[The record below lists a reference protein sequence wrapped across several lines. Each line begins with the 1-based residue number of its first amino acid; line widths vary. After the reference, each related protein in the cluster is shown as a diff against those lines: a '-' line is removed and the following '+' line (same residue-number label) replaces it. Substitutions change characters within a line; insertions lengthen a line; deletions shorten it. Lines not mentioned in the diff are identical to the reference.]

1 MLQNHKLKP
10 TVPRKAPNNSG
21 DEIMV
26 TKDFTAKAPSRRS
39 VLQGMGAGLLAS
51 TALPA
56 VAWAQGAPIKL
67 GFQLHATGIGASYG
81 RWYQRTADAAVK
93 VINEGGGIGGRTV
106 ELIYEDDATDPA
118 RGAEVVDKF
127 VNQHGCEVVLGT
139 LFSHVV
145 IGSAPRAG
153 ELRVP
158 YLVCSEGYH
167 VASGMLNRWT
177 LQPGITDVRSQI
189 ASMAPWVAANL
200 GKKVAMIFPDFA
212 FGHDHRDFFTAAM
225 TALGG
230 EVVAQIAVPP
240 TETSFT
246 RYFPQIPAD
255 TEVLYHVM
263 VGPGVLT
270 FVKELGEFYGTA
282 AKPKM
287 FGFIDSLEA
296 VDIASPGLEF
306 LEGTHFWEAHNRMK
320 PADAGEHEAAY
331 RAAVGVD
338 DKGASVSDPADVATY
353 SHMFSAWETLF
364 AIKAGMEACDYT
376 GPADRQKFVEAME
389 AMSEMPYGIARPQ
402 GAKRF
407 NGKTHQAFG
416 TQNISQVQGG
426 KLVRVHQTSM
436 EDGAYPD
443 QVDYTTQAF

>member
-1 MLQNHKLKP
+1 M
-10 TVPRKAPNNSG
+10 
-21 DEIMV
+21 M
-26 TKDFTAKAPSRRS
+26 TKDRTVLAPSRRA
-39 VLQGMGAGLLAS
+39 VLAGMGVAGLMATTGLVR
-51 TALPA
+51 P
-56 VAWAQGAPIKL
+56 VMAQGAPIKL

-81 RWYQRTADAAVK
+81 RWYQRTADAAAK
-93 VINEGGGIGGRTV
+93 MINDMGGIGGRPV
-106 ELIYEDDATDPA
+106 ELVYEDDGTDPK
-118 RGAEVVDKF
+118 RGAEVVDKLAT
-127 VNQHGCEVVLGT
+127 QAGCEVILGT

-153 ELRVP
+153 ELKIP
-158 YLVCSEGYH
+158 YLVCSEGFH

-225 TALGG
+225 AAQGG
-230 EVVAQIAVPP
+230 EVIAQIAIPP

-246 RYFPQIPAD
+246 QYFPQIPAD

-263 VGPGVLT
+263 VGPAVLT
-270 FVKELGEFYGTA
+270 FVKELGEFYGDKA
-282 AKPKM
+282 PKL

-296 VDIASPGLEF
+296 VDIATPGLEF
-306 LEGTHFWEAHNRMK
+306 LEGSHFWEAHNRVK

-338 DKGASVSDPADVATY
+338 DNGASTSDPADVATY
-353 SHMFSAWETLF
+353 SHMFSVWETLF
-364 AIKAGMEACDYT
+364 FIKQAMEAAGYA
-376 GPADRQKFVEAME
+376 GPADRQKLVETME
-389 AMSEMPYGIARPQ
+389 GISDLPYGVGRPQ
-402 GAKRF
+402 GAKIF

-436 EDGAYPD
+436 ADGAYAD
-443 QVDYTTQAF
+443 AVDYTTMAF